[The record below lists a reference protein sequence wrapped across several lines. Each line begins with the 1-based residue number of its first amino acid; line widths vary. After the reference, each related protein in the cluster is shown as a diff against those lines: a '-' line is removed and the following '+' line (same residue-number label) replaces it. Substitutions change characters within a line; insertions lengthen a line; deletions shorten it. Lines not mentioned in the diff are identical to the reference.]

1 DSCDPG
7 SCSDVTEEAPYEI
20 KEQPPQTV
28 GTIAST
34 TRIAK
39 SEVEELAKV
48 KSNGNLQHVVNREQ
62 KITIPPASG
71 STGLG
76 FPSSIVQSKQ
86 NDDHVANNYSSS
98 FSTSHQYL
106 KAHSSNGSPESQSTP
121 HLLPRRAGEISKEK
135 TKGSQSEVYAL
146 VPHKAP
152 KESGILEALKLAKQT
167 LQRKINDNI
176 PSVASSSPVGT
187 FYDPSLSMVTSPR
200 DRPELLV
207 ECPGLFRLPTDFPA
221 RVNGQLKFH
230 PLNERTS
237 LGSELLST
245 SRTNGMSSSARSNHH
260 SGHTNPA
267 ASAINQRVAMRRYL
281 EPVTNIST
289 ENQLLPGKQYPEVAS
304 RRNASVGVGLPSSRS
319 VYPTFPASPAYGDL
333 MFRMPSPL
341 EGFSTFP
348 PGRLADRILTSSAS
362 PAYGDLMSG
371 KTSPSEGFLTFPHG
385 GITDGIPPN
394 ERFSFPVPIDQIMY
408 R

>member
-1 DSCDPG
+1 MKQRRPRRFGKWNEDAAATVDIKWKDE
-7 SCSDVTEEAPYEI
+7 DVTEEAPYEI

-187 FYDPSLSMVTSPR
+187 FYDPSLSMV
-200 DRPELLV
+200 V
-207 ECPGLFRLPTDFPA
+207 PGNKLDIPVGCSGIFRLPTDLPA
-221 RVNGQLKFH
+221 Q
-230 PLNERTS
+230 
-237 LGSELLST
+237 
-245 SRTNGMSSSARSNHH
+245 
-260 SGHTNPA
+260 
-267 ASAINQRVAMRRYL
+267 
-281 EPVTNIST
+281 
-289 ENQLLPGKQYPEVAS
+289 
-304 RRNASVGVGLPSSRS
+304 GLPSSRS